1 MSRKALGRGLRAL
14 IPEAEGFEAA
24 VRLIPVDQIVRN
36 PDQPRKHFAE
46 DQLNELKESILA
58 HGVLEPVIV
67 RPVEGRYELVV
78 GERRWRAAQL
88 AGLETIPAA
97 VRTLTDKE
105 TMELALV
112 ENLQRE
118 DLNPIEEAEA
128 YKRLM
133 DEFGLTQEQVAER
146 VGKKRST
153 IANRL
158 RLLDMEAELVAEVA
172 AGRLSAG
179 HAKALL
185 SLESSRE
192 RLEVARRAIEEGWS
206 VRAVEEYSQKRP
218 KKPSPPR
225 RPVVRTPTRD
235 PLIIDVE
242 ERLQRSLGTKVRV
255 VRQGQRGRIEI
266 DYYSQDDMERILE
279 IIAGDEV

>member
-14 IPEAEGFEAA
+14 IPENDAAEGA
-24 VRLIPVDQIVRN
+24 VRQIPIDQIDRN
-36 PDQPRKHFAE
+36 PDQPRKYFDDE
-46 DQLNELKESILA
+46 QLEELKESIQA
-58 HGVLEPVIV
+58 HGVLEPIIV
-67 RPVEGRYELVV
+67 RPIEGRYELVV

-88 AGLETIPAA
+88 AGLTTIPAT
-97 VRTLTDKE
+97 VRSLSDRE
-105 TMELALV
+105 AMELALV

-133 DEFGLTQEQVAER
+133 EEFEMTQEQVAER

-153 IANRL
+153 IANSM
-158 RLLDMEAELVAEVA
+158 RLLEIEPELRAEVA

-185 SLESSRE
+185 SIGSTSE
-192 RLEVARRAIEEGWS
+192 RLSVAKRAIEEGWS
-206 VRAVEEYSQKRP
+206 VRAIEEYARQNG
-218 KKPSPPR
+218 KKPAPSR
-225 RPVVRTPTRD
+225 RPVLRRVRD
-235 PLIIDVE
+235 PLIQDIE

-266 DYYSQDDMERILE
+266 DYYSQEDMERILE
-279 IIAGDEV
+279 IIVGSGD

>member
-1 MSRKALGRGLRAL
+1 MSRKALGRGLKAL
-14 IPEAEGFEAA
+14 IPESESSEGS
-24 VRLIPVDQIVRN
+24 VRQIPIDQVERN
-36 PDQPRKHFAE
+36 PSQPRKHFDE
-46 DQLNELKESILA
+46 EQLEELKESILA
-58 HGVLEPVIV
+58 HGVLEPIIV

-88 AGLETIPAA
+88 AGLKSIPAT
-97 VRTLTDKE
+97 VRSLSDRE
-105 TMELALV
+105 VMEMALV

-128 YKRLM
+128 YRRLM
-133 DEFGLTQEQVAER
+133 EEFGMTQEEVAER

-153 IANRL
+153 VANRL
-158 RLLDMEAELVAEVA
+158 RLLEIEPELRAEIA

-185 SLESSRE
+185 AISPPE
-192 RLEVARRAIEEGWS
+192 RLRIARKVIEEGWS
-206 VRAVEEYSQKRP
+206 VRAVEEYSRESMR
-218 KKPSPPR
+218 KPAAVR
-225 RPVVRTPTRD
+225 RTAAHVVRD
-235 PLIIDVE
+235 PLIQDIE
-242 ERLQRSLGTKVRV
+242 ERLQRRLGTKVRV

-279 IIAGDEV
+279 ILTGTEG

>member
-14 IPEAEGFEAA
+14 IPEAEGFEAT
-24 VRLIPVDQIVRN
+24 VRLIPIDQIDRN
-36 PDQPRKHFAE
+36 PEQPRKFFSD
-46 DQLNELKESILA
+46 DQLEELKESILA

-67 RPVEGRYELVV
+67 RPLDGRYELVV

-88 AGLETIPAA
+88 AGLESIPAA
-97 VRTLTDKE
+97 VRNLTDKE
-105 TMELALV
+105 SMELALV
-112 ENLQRE
+112 ENIQRE

-133 DEFGLTQEQVAER
+133 DEFGMTQEQVAQR

-153 IANRL
+153 VANRL
-158 RLLDMEAELVAEVA
+158 RLLDLDPEIRAEVA

-185 SLESSRE
+185 SIESSRD
-192 RLEVARRAIEEGWS
+192 RREVARRAMEEGWS
-206 VRAVEEYSQKRP
+206 VRAVEEYGQRQP
-218 KKPSPPR
+218 KKRAPVR
-225 RPVVRTPTRD
+225 RAVTRSAKD
-235 PLIIDVE
+235 PLILDVE

-255 VRQGQRGRIEI
+255 VGKSERGKIEI

-279 IIAGDEV
+279 IIAGAED

>member
-14 IPEAEGFEAA
+14 IPEAEGFEAT
-24 VRLIPVDQIVRN
+24 VRLIPIDQIDRN
-36 PDQPRKHFAE
+36 PEQPRKFFSD
-46 DQLNELKESILA
+46 DQLEELKESILA

-67 RPVEGRYELVV
+67 RPLDGRYELVV

-88 AGLETIPAA
+88 AGLESIPAA
-97 VRTLTDKE
+97 VRNLTDKE
-105 TMELALV
+105 SMELALV
-112 ENLQRE
+112 ENIQRE

-133 DEFGLTQEQVAER
+133 DEFGMTQGQVAQR

-153 IANRL
+153 VANRL
-158 RLLDMEAELVAEVA
+158 RLLDLDPEIRAEVA

-185 SLESSRE
+185 SIESSRD
-192 RLEVARRAIEEGWS
+192 RREVARRAMEEGWS
-206 VRAVEEYSQKRP
+206 VRAVEEYAQRQP
-218 KKPSPPR
+218 KKRAPVR
-225 RPVVRTPTRD
+225 RAVTRSAKD
-235 PLIIDVE
+235 PLILDVE

-255 VRQGQRGRIEI
+255 VGKSERGKIEI

-279 IIAGDEV
+279 IIAGAED

>member
-14 IPEAEGFEAA
+14 IPETESFEGT
-24 VRLIPVDQIVRN
+24 VRLIPIDQIDRN
-36 PDQPRKHFAE
+36 PEQPRKHFAE
-46 DQLNELKESILA
+46 DQLHELKESILA
-58 HGVLEPVIV
+58 HGVLEPIIV
-67 RPVEGRYELVV
+67 RPIEGRYELVV

-88 AGLETIPAA
+88 AGLESIPAA
-97 VRTLTDKE
+97 VRSLTDKE
-105 TMELALV
+105 AMEMALV

-128 YKRLM
+128 YRRLM
-133 DEFGLTQEQVAER
+133 IEFEMTQEQVAER

-153 IANRL
+153 VANRL
-158 RLLDMEAELVAEVA
+158 RLLEIEPELIAEIA

-185 SLESSRE
+185 AIGSSSE
-192 RLEVARRAIEEGWS
+192 RLTVARRAIEEGWS
-206 VRAVEEYSQKRP
+206 VRAVEEYSRERT
-218 KKPSPPR
+218 KKPAPPR
-225 RPVVRTPTRD
+225 RPVGRKERD
-235 PLIIDVE
+235 PLILDIE

-255 VRQGQRGRIEI
+255 VRHGQRGRIEI

-279 IIAGDEV
+279 IIAGTGD

>member
-1 MSRKALGRGLRAL
+1 VSRKVLGRGLRAL
-14 IPEAEGFEAA
+14 IPESDSDEATI
-24 VRLIPVDQIVRN
+24 RQIPVDQIVRN
-36 PDQPRKHFAE
+36 PEQPRKYFDE
-46 DQLNELKESILA
+46 EQLNELKESILA
-58 HGVLEPVIV
+58 HGVLEPIIV

-88 AGLETIPAA
+88 AGLSTIPAS
-97 VRTLTDKE
+97 VRPLSDKE
-105 TMELALV
+105 AMELALV

-128 YKRLM
+128 YRRLM
-133 DEFGLTQEQVAER
+133 EEFEMTQEQVAER

-153 IANRL
+153 VANRM
-158 RLLDMEAELVAEVA
+158 RLLEIEPELRAEIA

-185 SLESSRE
+185 AIGSSSE
-192 RLEVARRAIEEGWS
+192 RLMVARRVIEEGWS
-206 VRAVEEYSQKRP
+206 VRAIEEYVRQGV
-218 KKPSPPR
+218 KKAVTVR
-225 RPVVRTPTRD
+225 RPAPRKERD
-235 PLIIDVE
+235 PLVQDIE

-255 VRQGQRGRIEI
+255 VRHGQRGRIEI

-279 IIAGDEV
+279 IIAGSER